1 MKYFKYLL
9 LAISAMSMATSCTD
23 EGPAEII
30 SVSSVTTRI
39 TELTPSNA
47 VLEINVPDDAFRD
60 IDVIVTD
67 EAGYTHIYYTDKV
80 DDGSNNASYVAYIK
94 NNSAYSPDGNYDYD
108 YELIAPGK
116 TFTYTVTGEVR
127 GEGWHLSNYIEIA
140 SGTFTLPTVEEY
152 FKENFGE
159 MTMQASVVTNNSAML
174 TIVLPEKVYLTQR
187 PSLIY
192 ASSSD
197 FSDANTIE
205 YTGDFYDY
213 TKLKS
218 FSFTLEN
225 LAEATTYHVK
235 LNGSFEIASSQD
247 YQYIENAEATPTPAT
262 FKTMSKGEVITEAR
276 CIASYTQSLD
286 VMAQGSLY
294 LPDIWTFYKEYSNDP
309 INCTVIYS
317 TDPDFTSYSVV
328 PETKGGSDSYH
339 WFLENLE
346 PETTYYLALKGDF
359 YCSRIDYVLKD
370 YIMPANQAVTTAKP
384 NQVETIDGHACVDL
398 GLSVK
403 WATEDL
409 SNGNSY
415 TFTWANGNP
424 ETKDI
429 AGTEYDWATSLW
441 GAAYRTPT
449 VEQWKELNDNCERI
463 TLYGSN
469 SDHPKFN
476 VRRSSNGNYILTP
489 DPKTYWTSTASTEY
503 RGYAQYIEFY
513 RGGYDNN
520 KASVTSKYRIRPVTT
535 K

>member
-1 MKYFKYLL
+1 
-9 LAISAMSMATSCTD
+9 MSIATSCTD

-30 SVSSVTTRI
+30 SVSSTTTRI
-39 TELTPSNA
+39 TELTPSYA

-67 EAGYTHIYYTDKV
+67 EAGYTYTYSANKANNGQDNTPYEAHITN
-80 DDGSNNASYVAYIK
+80 DG
-94 NNSAYSPDGNYDYD
+94 AYSPDGNYDYN

-140 SGTFTLPTVEEY
+140 SGTFTLPTVEEF

-174 TIVLPEKVYLTQR
+174 TIVLPEKVNLTQR

-205 YTGDFYDY
+205 YPGDFYDY
-213 TKLKS
+213 RELKS

-235 LNGSFEIASSQD
+235 LNGNFKIASSQGE
-247 YQYIENAEATPTPAT
+247 QYIENAEAIPTPAT
-262 FKTMSKGEVITEAR
+262 FKTLSKDEVITEAR
-276 CIASYTQSLD
+276 CIASYESLD

-317 TDPDFTSYSVV
+317 SDADFTSYSVV
-328 PETKGGSDSYH
+328 PETKGSSDSYY

-409 SNGNSY
+409 SDGSSY

-424 ETKDI
+424 DTKDI

-441 GAAYRTPT
+441 GASYRTPT
-449 VEQWKELNDNCERI
+449 LEQWKELNDNCESVYFWG
-463 TLYGSN
+463 TD
-469 SDHPKFN
+469 SDHLKFT
-476 VRRSSNGNYILTP
+476 VWRSSNGNYILITAYSGYNYIY
-489 DPKTYWTSTASTEY
+489 YWTSTASTNY
-503 RGYAQYIEFY
+503 RNYAKYVEFNNW
-513 RGGYDNN
+513 GGLDIDNN
-520 KASVTSKYRIRPVTT
+520 ETSVTRNYRIRPVTT